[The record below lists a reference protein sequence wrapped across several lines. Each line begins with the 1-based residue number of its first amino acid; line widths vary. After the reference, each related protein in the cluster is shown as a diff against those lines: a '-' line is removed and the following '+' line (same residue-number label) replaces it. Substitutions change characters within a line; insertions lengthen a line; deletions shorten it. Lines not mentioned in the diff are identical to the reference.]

1 MVVLEVPGHVRLWA
15 GWLVVLV
22 VHLELELELEPRER
36 LLVVVRVEQ

>member
-1 MVVLEVPGHVRLWA
+1 MVLEVPGHVRLWA

-22 VHLELELELEPRER
+22 VHLELELETRER